1 MSFMHTNKARSQ
13 RRLRLAAVLAA
24 GVGLSLGALA
34 SVWLPGCAVNPATG
48 KKQIS
53 IVSRSQEVQMG
64 REGDQDILAQFGVYE
79 DSALAAY
86 VEQVGQRLA
95 EVSELPNLDW
105 HFRILNSPVVNAFA
119 LPGGYIYVS
128 RGILALLNS
137 EAQLAGVIGH
147 EIGHVTA
154 RHTAQR
160 ITQSQLAQI
169 GLGLGTIFVPNFGR
183 YTPMAS
189 VSLGLLFLKYGRD
202 DETQADELGIR
213 YAVKAGYDPR
223 QIPAT
228 YAALG
233 RIGQKQITMLPG
245 YLSTHPDPGDREERT
260 AYLSEAAAAANPSA
274 RLVGAEE
281 YLHFIEGLAFGDD
294 PRGGF
299 VRDGVF
305 YHPEMAFEVIFPSGW
320 EVVNTAAAIFAS
332 DPRSQSAIQLT
343 ITGSGGT
350 DDPDE
355 FVEKLYQ
362 RGEIVSFYKLLG
374 TVGGWP
380 AWVGG
385 VEFSQGQAREM
396 WVAWVA
402 REPGYFYQ
410 FMAIPRDNATHE
422 YFRQTLRTFR
432 QLTDPEILNRGPD
445 WVHVTEVK
453 LPSATVTSV
462 AESFPKLAVPVEEV
476 ALLNNLWDESIVH
489 AGERLKVVLKSD
501 SENEKVEE

>member
-1 MSFMHTNKARSQ
+1 MPMNRARYH
-13 RRLRLAAVLAA
+13 RRRPLTAAFVVATGLTLATVA
-24 GVGLSLGALA
+24 GV
-34 SVWLPGCAVNPATG
+34 WITGCAMNPATG

-53 IVSRSQEVQMG
+53 IVSRSQEIQMG
-64 REGDQDILAQFGVYE
+64 REGDEQILSQFGAYD
-79 DSALAAY
+79 DSSLAEY
-86 VEQVGQRLA
+86 IDRVGQKLA
-95 EVSELPNLDW
+95 VNSELPNLDW

-160 ITQSQLAQI
+160 ITQSQLAQV
-169 GLGLGTIFVPNFGR
+169 GLALGTIFVPNFGR

-189 VSLGLLFLKYGRD
+189 ASLGLLFLKYSRD

-213 YAVKAGYDPR
+213 YTVKAGYEPR
-223 QIPAT
+223 EIPAT
-228 YAALG
+228 YAALE

-245 YLSTHPDPGDREERT
+245 YLSTHPDPGDREKRT
-260 AYLSEAAAAANPSA
+260 AYLTEAAAAANPSA

-281 YLHFIEGLAFGDD
+281 YLHFIEGLAFGED

-305 YHPEMAFEVIFPSGW
+305 YHPQMAFEVIFPSGW

-332 DPRSQSAIQLT
+332 NPHNQSAIQLT
-343 ITGSGGT
+343 ITGSEGVN
-350 DDPDE
+350 DPDD
-355 FVEKLYQ
+355 FVDKLYQ
-362 RGEIVSFYKLLG
+362 RGEIVSFYKLHS

-402 REPGYFYQ
+402 REPGYYYQ
-410 FMAIPRDNATHE
+410 FMAIPRDDITHE
-422 YFRQTLRTFR
+422 FFRQTLRTFR
-432 QLTDPEILNRGPD
+432 ELTDPEILERGPD
-445 WVHVTEVK
+445 WVHVTDVD
-453 LPSATVTSV
+453 LPSATVSTV
-462 AESFPKLAVPVEEV
+462 AGRFPNLAVKVEEV
-476 ALLNNLWDESIVH
+476 ALLNNLWEESIVH
-489 AGERLKVVLKSD
+489 SGERLKVVLKSD
-501 SENEKVEE
+501 SELRTTEE

>member
-1 MSFMHTNKARSQ
+1 MPLMPVNTPWRH
-13 RRLRLAAVLAA
+13 RRRPLTAALVA
-24 GVGLSLGALA
+24 GVGLALA
-34 SVWLPGCAVNPATG
+34 TLAGVWISGCAVNPATG

-53 IVSRSQEVQMG
+53 IVSRSQEIQMG
-64 REGDQDILAQFGVYE
+64 REGDREILAHFGVYE
-79 DSALAAY
+79 DSSLADY
-86 VEQVGQRLA
+86 VEQIGQQLA
-95 EVSELPNLDW
+95 AVSELPNLDW

-128 RGILALLNS
+128 RGILAILNS

-169 GLGLGTIFVPNFGR
+169 GLGLGMILVPNFGR

-189 VSLGLLFLKYGRD
+189 ASLSLLFLKYGRD

-223 QIPAT
+223 EIPAT
-228 YAALG
+228 YAALK

-245 YLSTHPDPGDREERT
+245 YLSTHPDPGDREQRT
-260 AYLSEAAAAANPSA
+260 AYISEAAAAANPGA
-274 RLVGAEE
+274 RLVGREE
-281 YLHFIEGLAFGDD
+281 YFHHIEGLAFGED

-305 YHPEMAFEVIFPSGW
+305 YHPQMAFEVIFPSGW
-320 EVVNTAAAIFAS
+320 EVINTAAAVIAS
-332 DPRSQSAIQLT
+332 NPRSQSAIQLT
-343 ITGSGGT
+343 ITSSEGV

-355 FVEKLYQ
+355 FVDKLYQ
-362 RGEIVSFYKLLG
+362 RGEVVSFYKLHSM
-374 TVGGWP
+374 VGGWP
-380 AWVGG
+380 AWVGA

-402 REPGYFYQ
+402 REPGYYYQ
-410 FMAIPRDNATHE
+410 FMAIPRDEVTHE

-432 QLTDPEILNRGPD
+432 ELTDPEILNRGPD
-445 WVHVTEVK
+445 WVHVAEVE
-453 LPSATVTSV
+453 LPSATIGTV
-462 AESFPKLAVPVEEV
+462 AESFPRLAVPVEEV
-476 ALLNNLWDESIVH
+476 ALLNNMWDESIVH
-489 AGERLKVVLKSD
+489 SGERLKVVLKSD
-501 SENEKVEE
+501 SEHKKTEE